1 MRDFQLPGRSPV
13 YATHGMAA
21 TSMPAATLTALDVL
35 RAGGNALDAAVAAAA
50 VQCVIE
56 PQSTGIGGDC
66 FCLYAPAGTGKVHAL
81 NGSGR
86 APAAAD
92 IDWYESR
99 QMTVL
104 ENTSAHAVTIPGAV
118 NAWETLLKAHGRKGL
133 DELLRPA
140 IQYAEDGWPVHPK
153 VSWDWAR
160 GAAKLRKGGSSHF
173 LPNGEAP
180 KAGDVFAQPALAET
194 LRAISRHGAKAFYE
208 GFVAADI
215 AATLRARGG
224 LHTEE
229 DFARGLHNAE
239 FVEPISLSWKG
250 YDVYQCPPNGQ
261 GLLVLMILGM
271 LGGLASAP
279 DGALGVLRT
288 HRHIE
293 AARLAYRDRDAF
305 LADPGEVNV
314 PVKKLLSAEYLAAQ
328 RALISDTAA
337 MSVLPPAGESVLPP
351 HKDTVYLCVVDKDG
365 NACSFINSLFENFGS
380 GILAHNSGVMLQNR
394 GFGFRLQ
401 RGHPNCI
408 AGNKRPMHTI
418 IPGMVMRGGRAV
430 MPFGVM
436 GGHYQPMG
444 QSWFLTNFLEYGLDI
459 QQSIDL
465 FRMFPTGGKLQ
476 VERGAPDDLVRKL
489 ASMGHVPET
498 AERPHGGGQAIWI
511 DHEQGVLIAAS
522 EPRKDGLALGY

>member
-1 MRDFQLPGRSPV
+1 
-13 YATHGMAA
+13 
-21 TSMPAATLTALDVL
+21 
-35 RAGGNALDAAVAAAA
+35 
-50 VQCVIE
+50 
-56 PQSTGIGGDC
+56 
-66 FCLYAPAGTGKVHAL
+66 
-81 NGSGR
+81 
-86 APAAAD
+86 
-92 IDWYESR
+92 
-99 QMTVL
+99 MTVL
-104 ENTSAHAVTIPGAV
+104 ENTSAHSVTIPGAV

-160 GAAKLRKGGSSHF
+160 SMAKLRKGGSAHF
-173 LPNGEAP
+173 LPDGEAP

-208 GFVAADI
+208 GSVAADI
-215 AATLRARGG
+215 VATLRARGG

-239 FVEPISLSWKG
+239 FVEPITLNWKG

-271 LGGLASAP
+271 LGGLPSAP
-279 DGALGVLRT
+279 DGASGVVRA

-305 LADPGEVNV
+305 LADPGAVDV

-337 MSVLPPAGESVLPP
+337 MPVLPAPGESVLPP

-365 NACSFINSLFENFGS
+365 NACSFINSLFQNFGS
-380 GILAHNSGVMLQNR
+380 GILAHDSGVMLQNR

-408 AGNKRPMHTI
+408 AGGQAPDAHHHS
-418 IPGMVMRGGRAV
+418 GHADEGRARGDAV
-430 MPFGVM
+430 RGDGRPLPADGAVLVPDQFPGIRARHPAVDRFVPDFPNRRKVAGGARCAQRFGAQA
-436 GGHYQPMG
+436 GRDGPCSG
-444 QSWFLTNFLEYGLDI
+444 D
-459 QQSIDL
+459 
-465 FRMFPTGGKLQ
+465 
-476 VERGAPDDLVRKL
+476 RGASARRRTGDLD
-489 ASMGHVPET
+489 
-498 AERPHGGGQAIWI
+498 RP
-511 DHEQGVLIAAS
+511 
-522 EPRKDGLALGY
+522 